1 MTWSRESGQKS
12 TLCCVVLKQETLE
25 LRDWPQSHSPA
36 SCHSYYL
43 VYSLFPGLFPCAF
56 WSLCLLC
63 SHPHLQAHSCSHRLG
78 ALGLGKDIFKCT
90 KIPVL
95 FPLSNST
102 QTLQPCLAPTPSYK
116 SRNWNF
122 LLFSP
127 PHNPQFLVC
136 DILQP
141 EITVPNLPQY
151 LQLGKPFLIL
161 FSAGD
166 ISQVESKEMLK
177 LAKRRPQQAFVA
189 CWLNL

>member
-1 MTWSRESGQKS
+1 MAWSRESGQKS
-12 TLCCVVLKQETLE
+12 ALC
-25 LRDWPQSHSPA
+25 RRP
-36 SCHSYYL
+36 
-43 VYSLFPGLFPCAF
+43 
-56 WSLCLLC
+56 WSLGTGLSFTHLLIITVIIGSIPYFQGFFHVPFGASAC
-63 SHPHLQAHSCSHRLG
+63 SAHTPISKLTAAPTNLVHLGWAKNIS
-78 ALGLGKDIFKCT
+78 KCT
-90 KIPVL
+90 KIPAL
-95 FPLSNST
+95 FL
-102 QTLQPCLAPTPSYK
+102 LPTFHTDTAALL

-136 DILQP
+136 DVLQP

-177 LAKRRPQQAFVA
+177 LAKGRSQQTFVV